1 MKSNIYNTLLQL
13 VQCPSITESL
23 DEKNMAHVI
32 YSILQEISY
41 FHDNPNQLMLYPIP
55 DHDLYSII
63 ALWKNP
69 LPTKKTII
77 LLSHFDVVAV
87 DEYGY
92 LKDHAFDPEFL
103 AKEFHKLSLPFDVQ
117 DDLTSGDWLF
127 GRGTMDMKCG
137 LAIEI
142 ELLRYYAAHPEK
154 LDCNLLLL
162 AVPDEEGNSRGMLG
176 SASMLLALRDT
187 YDLDYHLVI
196 NTEPFFPL
204 YAGDTKKYLY
214 TGSIGKLL
222 PMIYCAG
229 KETHVGEPYSG
240 LNPNLILSEINRR
253 IEANPQFCES
263 WGRFVTPPPS
273 CLKQK
278 DLKDSYSVQIP
289 RAAVAYYNWMILRDT
304 PQVILNKL
312 KKVSQEAIVSVLE
325 ERTKQVTAYL
335 RKSDY
340 PLQVPTWDVEVKTYE
355 EVYGKALETHGDG
368 LIQYLNQQ
376 ITQWIENGIKDDREL
391 TIKMVDTVYAY
402 YPEKKPLVILLF
414 APPYYPSCFNE
425 GTTNHEAAAL
435 AMVDELI
442 AYAQSAFDTTLEP
455 CAFFPGLSD
464 NSYFGVKNGQSIVHE
479 FKPNMPLWGISYDMP
494 IDTLEQIHVPVLNIG
509 TLGKDPHKYTERLN
523 LPYSLTATPA
533 MIMKCLEHI

>member
-1 MKSNIYNTLLQL
+1 MKSNIYSTLLKL
-13 VQCPSITESL
+13 VQCPSITESP

-32 YSILQEISY
+32 YHILNEFPY
-41 FHDNPNQLMLYPIP
+41 FHDNPNHLVLHHIP
-55 DHDLYSII
+55 EHDLYSII
-63 ALWKNP
+63 ALLKNP
-69 LPTKKTII
+69 SPTKKTII

-92 LKDHAFDPEFL
+92 LKDYAFDPASL
-103 AKEFHKLSLPFDVQ
+103 IKELHKVNLP
-117 DDLTSGDWLF
+117 DDARADLDSGDWLF

-142 ELLRYYAAHPEK
+142 ELLRYYAIHPEK

-176 SASMLLALRDT
+176 SSSKLLALADAH
-187 YDLDYHLVI
+187 DLDYRLVI

-204 YAGDTKKYLY
+204 YTGDTKKYLY

-229 KETHVGEPYSG
+229 KEAHVGEPYSG

-253 IEANPQFCES
+253 IEANAQFCES
-263 WGRFVTPPPS
+263 WGSFVTPPPS

-304 PQVILNKL
+304 PKIILDKL
-312 KKVSQEAIVSVLE
+312 KKVSEEAIASVLD
-325 ERTKQVTAYL
+325 ERAKQVTAYL
-335 RKSDY
+335 SKSSY
-340 PLQVPTWDVEVKTYE
+340 PLQIPPWKVEVKTYE
-355 EVYGKALETHGDG
+355 EVYQRALETHGDV
-368 LIQYLNQQ
+368 LIQYLNQK
-376 ITQWIENGIKDDREL
+376 IPQWIEAGVKDEREL
-391 TIKMVDTVYAY
+391 TIKIVDATYAY
-402 YPEKKPLVILLF
+402 YPEKNPLIILLF

-425 GTTNHEAAAL
+425 GLTNDEAAAL
-435 AMVDELI
+435 ALVDELI
-442 AYAQSAFDTTLEP
+442 AYAQSEFDTTLEP

-479 FKPNMPLWGISYDMP
+479 FKPNMPLWGISYGLP
-494 IDTLEQIHVPVLNIG
+494 IDTLEKINVPVINIS

-523 LPYSLTATPA
+523 LPYSLTVTPA
-533 MIMKCLEHI
+533 MMMKVLERR